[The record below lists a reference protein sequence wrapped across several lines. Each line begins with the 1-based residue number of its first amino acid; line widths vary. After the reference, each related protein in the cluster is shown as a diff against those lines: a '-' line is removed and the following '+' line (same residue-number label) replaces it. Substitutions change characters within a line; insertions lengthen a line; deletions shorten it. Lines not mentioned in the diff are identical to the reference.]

1 MPLSAIAPAW
11 SQCADDETTI
21 EVVIEPDGYPNEIS
35 WELSYQGNVIA
46 SGDAEGEVICF
57 DATIEQ
63 PCLQFSMFDSYGDG
77 IFAPGGYT
85 LYQDGT
91 EIASGGDY
99 GYGETVNFDCAPG
112 STCTMRSSLTNQI
125 TALLTKLKA
134 MRGMFSRCLPTVCTN
149 STRVDPAAIPSS
161 GFTITATWAASTTP
175 TRARFIMT
183 MKKAGAVMKLIL
195 RCCWKAVRPF
205 GSEWGWFA

>member
-1 MPLSAIAPAW
+1 MLAFLTRFYALSCALISCLYLAIAPAW

-46 SGDAEGEVICF
+46 SGGAEGDVICF

-85 LYQDGT
+85 LPRRHGNR
-91 EIASGGDY
+91 I
-99 GYGETVNFDCAPG
+99 
-112 STCTMRSSLTNQI
+112 R
-125 TALLTKLKA
+125 
-134 MRGMFSRCLPTVCTN
+134 R
-149 STRVDPAAIPSS
+149 
-161 GFTITATWAASTTP
+161 
-175 TRARFIMT
+175 
-183 MKKAGAVMKLIL
+183 
-195 RCCWKAVRPF
+195 
-205 GSEWGWFA
+205 